1 MVTLLRVPI
10 VGSEEVLPA
19 WPCCH
24 IAQLRCLSDPG
35 CALIAHLVFVFT
47 LDGSAVPRIDCKA
60 PAPAAPPAAAA
71 PPPPPAPPA
80 TGRPRQVKFELDIQP
95 QDTAQPLEAA
105 ATLAETAAT
114 VVDTL
119 VASWLHIWL

>member
-1 MVTLLRVPI
+1 MVTLLRVLI

-35 CALIAHLVFVFT
+35 CALIAHLVFVWT

-60 PAPAAPPAAAA
+60 PAPAA
-71 PPPPPAPPA
+71 PPPAPPA

-114 VVDTL
+114 VVDTP
-119 VASWLHIWL
+119 VASWLDI